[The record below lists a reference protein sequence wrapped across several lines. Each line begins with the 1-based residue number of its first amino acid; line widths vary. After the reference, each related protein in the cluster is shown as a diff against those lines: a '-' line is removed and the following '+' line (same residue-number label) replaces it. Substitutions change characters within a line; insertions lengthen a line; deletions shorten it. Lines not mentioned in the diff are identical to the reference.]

1 MKVSGWTFNNYH
13 GGIITNSKNPLMYV
27 YFMGIQAK
35 KIYIKSM
42 VNDARPVLKLPKCSS
57 WSFHNAILHFN

>member
-1 MKVSGWTFNNYH
+1 MKVSGWTFKNYH

-27 YFMGIQAK
+27 YFMGIQVK
-35 KIYIKSM
+35 DKSM
-42 VNDARPVLKLPKCSS
+42 VNDARPVLILPKCSS